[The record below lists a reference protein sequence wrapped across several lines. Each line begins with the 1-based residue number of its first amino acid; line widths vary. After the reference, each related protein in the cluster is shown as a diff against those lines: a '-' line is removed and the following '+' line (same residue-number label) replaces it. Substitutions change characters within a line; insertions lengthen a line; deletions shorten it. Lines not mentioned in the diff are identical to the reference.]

1 MATSSIM
8 GNGSMIDVKSI
19 VSQLMQIEQRPLQS
33 LNARIQDVNVSISA
47 FGDIKSKVDSLYASL
62 SAIQDASVM
71 PSKMV
76 RSSDETVV
84 KASISS
90 SADASIGKLVV
101 KAQQLA
107 TAQNTTFTGFRSKDD
122 GEKFTE
128 DLMGSK
134 EFRIQLTGDWEG
146 VDEGDNAV
154 SMRTFKL
161 GEEVTSLQQLA
172 QQINA
177 DSVLQSRVRASI
189 VNTNASSAPY
199 ALVLTGSETGEK
211 KTFSVSLTNI
221 DGEIWGGGAAPVPAD
236 PSQPDTPITR
246 TGSGLSL
253 EETIPG
259 GLSRIDIQ
267 ALDAKATVQGVTV
280 KSDTN
285 VFKEAISGV
294 SFELLGTSS
303 TASYALTV
311 AQDNSAMTAKVKSFA
326 TSLTDLLKKGQEMTK
341 PATQNSQAGPLAG
354 NNGMLSLLAAVRS
367 SYNAGIV
374 FKDPSA
380 ISSLETTAYSGRGTS
395 TNPLFWSA
403 IGVEVARDGTVSVNE
418 STLSQALSGSLGTV
432 LYKGFTAS
440 MSSVLRS
447 FQGTSGS
454 VYSVIDSMRTSVKT
468 LNQQKTDMSDRL
480 EKKRASLTQQY
491 ATLDAKL
498 VGMNQQMT
506 GVRSAL
512 AGLSA

>member
-1 MATSSIM
+1 M

-33 LNARIQDVNVSISA
+33 LNARIQGVNVSISA

-101 KAQQLA
+101 RAQQLA

-146 VDEGDNAV
+146 VDEGDTAV

-172 QQINA
+172 EQINA

-189 VNTNASSAPY
+189 VNTNVSSAPY
-199 ALVLTGSETGEK
+199 ALVLTGSETGER
-211 KTFSVSLTNI
+211 KTFSASLTNV

-246 TGSGLSL
+246 TGSGSSL

-303 TASYALTV
+303 TAAYA
-311 AQDNSAMTAKVKSFA
+311 
-326 TSLTDLLKKGQEMTK
+326 
-341 PATQNSQAGPLAG
+341 
-354 NNGMLSLLAAVRS
+354 
-367 SYNAGIV
+367 
-374 FKDPSA
+374 
-380 ISSLETTAYSGRGTS
+380 
-395 TNPLFWSA
+395 
-403 IGVEVARDGTVSVNE
+403 
-418 STLSQALSGSLGTV
+418 
-432 LYKGFTAS
+432 
-440 MSSVLRS
+440 
-447 FQGTSGS
+447 
-454 VYSVIDSMRTSVKT
+454 
-468 LNQQKTDMSDRL
+468 
-480 EKKRASLTQQY
+480 
-491 ATLDAKL
+491 
-498 VGMNQQMT
+498 
-506 GVRSAL
+506 
-512 AGLSA
+512 

>member
-33 LNARIQDVNVSISA
+33 LNARIQGVNVSISA

-101 KAQQLA
+101 RAQQLA

-146 VDEGDNAV
+146 VDEGDTA
-154 SMRTFKL
+154 

-172 QQINA
+172 EQINA

-189 VNTNASSAPY
+189 VNTNVSSAPY
-199 ALVLTGSETGEK
+199 ALVLTGSETGER
-211 KTFSVSLTNI
+211 KTFSASLTNV

-341 PATQNSQAGPLAG
+341 PATENSEAGPLAG

-380 ISSLETTAYSGRGTS
+380 IASLETTAYSGRGTS

-468 LNQQKTDMSDRL
+468 LNQQKTDMSERL
-480 EKKRASLTQQY
+480 ERKRASLTQQY